1 MDISIRP
8 DYREFFAENTA
19 SISLLIVTFIAIPF
33 IEDFGNNYV
42 QVGTLSC
49 FSLLVILLVYRY
61 IMLTSVVWIIAD
73 RTIFQICGISSSKTN
88 YIELCRVIDYSETQ
102 TVLQKLW
109 KVKTITL
116 TSTGKTN
123 GILKIHG
130 VKVNMP
136 IIELIRNRV
145 ENCKQTKKIYEITNN

>member
-61 IMLTSVVWIIAD
+61 IMLTSVVWIMAD
-73 RTIFQICGISSSKTN
+73 RTICGISSSKTN

-109 KVKTITL
+109 KVKTITI

-136 IIELIRNRV
+136 IIELIRDRV
-145 ENCKQTKKIYEITNN
+145 EKCKQTKKIYEITNN

>member
-19 SISLLIVTFIAIPF
+19 SISLLTVTFIAIPF

-61 IMLTSVVWIIAD
+61 IMLTSVVWIMAD

-102 TVLQKLW
+102 TV
-109 KVKTITL
+109 VKTITI

-145 ENCKQTKKIYEITNN
+145 EKCKQTKKIYEITNN

>member
-73 RTIFQICGISSSKTN
+73 KTIFQICGISSSNTN

-109 KVKTITL
+109 KVKTITI

-145 ENCKQTKKIYEITNN
+145 EKCKQTKKIYEITNN

>member
-42 QVGTLSC
+42 QVGILSC

-73 RTIFQICGISSSKTN
+73 KTIFQICGFSSFNTN
-88 YIELCRVIDYSETQ
+88 YIELYSVVEYHETQ

-109 KVKTITL
+109 KVKTITII
-116 TSTGKTN
+116 STGKTN
-123 GILKIHG
+123 GILNIHG
-130 VKVNMP
+130 VKVDMP

-145 ENCKQTKKIYEITNN
+145 EKCKQTKKIYEITNN

>member
-33 IEDFGNNYV
+33 IEEFSNNYV
-42 QVGTLSC
+42 QVGILSS

-73 RTIFQICGISSSKTN
+73 KTIFQICGISSSNTN

-145 ENCKQTKKIYEITNN
+145 EKCKQTKKIYEITNN

>member
-1 MDISIRP
+1 
-8 DYREFFAENTA
+8 
-19 SISLLIVTFIAIPF
+19 
-33 IEDFGNNYV
+33 
-42 QVGTLSC
+42 
-49 FSLLVILLVYRY
+49 
-61 IMLTSVVWIIAD
+61 MLTSVVWIIAD

-88 YIELCRVIDYSETQ
+88 YIELCHVIDYSETQ

-145 ENCKQTKKIYEITNN
+145 EKCKQTKKIYEITNN